1 MELKKTVKFDGKI
14 KGVHIIEGMLID
26 QDGVTIDILDVLEKA
41 YGEKPFDISTTT
53 KTEEII
59 NLDDIE

>member
-59 NLDDIE
+59 NLDDLE

>member
-59 NLDDIE
+59 NLDEMD

>member
-14 KGVHIIEGMLID
+14 KGLHIVEGRLID
-26 QDGVTIDILDVLEKA
+26 TDGEIIDIMDILSKA
-41 YGEKPFDISTTT
+41 YGERPFDLSTTT

-59 NLDDIE
+59 NLDEMD